1 MLRAA
6 SLIIAPRREPFPGLV
21 EMSDT
26 ASTDSAR
33 RTYLRH
39 RFGASF
45 DNGRQRCV
53 CRSIAAAGCLRQLR
67 VSLAEC

>member
-6 SLIIAPRREPFPGLV
+6 SLIIAPRREPFPGRV

-26 ASTDSAR
+26 ASTDSAQ
-33 RTYLRH
+33 RTYRA
-39 RFGASF
+39 RFGVSF
-45 DNGRQRCV
+45 DNERQRCV